1 MNKILFIILFN
12 FTLIIGQ
19 SVDATMTIY
28 KNRLALIKQPVSW
41 VIENKSSE
49 IEYGTIPEGIKE
61 STPYLNLSNGTVL
74 NQKLNK
80 NIFSEYK
87 LFKNSLGSS
96 ITITTIDDEDQ
107 FGTLISI
114 SPEGYTLQT
123 RRDVIYI
130 KKDHIKQ
137 ISLRKII
144 NNPRTSPVLQW
155 DVLSE
160 TNNISGNLSL
170 IHI

>member
-1 MNKILFIILFN
+1 MNKILLIILFN

-80 NIFSEYK
+80 NIFYFHGFASSSNSNKAKILNGLDMNLRQAVIAFGYTNKK
-87 LFKNSLGSS
+87 LKSNS
-96 ITITTIDDEDQ
+96 IT
-107 FGTLISI
+107 LKYMRSA
-114 SPEGYTLQT
+114 
-123 RRDVIYI
+123 
-130 KKDHIKQ
+130 
-137 ISLRKII
+137 
-144 NNPRTSPVLQW
+144 
-155 DVLSE
+155 
-160 TNNISGNLSL
+160 
-170 IHI
+170 